1 MKIHCKCG
9 HIIIDSTDDLPFK
22 GHVIADQNL
31 HSIFEMIDDSI
42 EMSSDTLK
50 ERQARCMHVRSNFPR
65 RFIWQCNGCDRLYL
79 DNADNELVSFTP
91 EEGKSSN
98 ILKA

>member
-1 MKIHCKCG
+1 
-9 HIIIDSTDDLPFK
+9 LPFK

-50 ERQARCMHVRSNFPR
+50 ERQARCMHVRSNFPKN
-65 RFIWQCNGCDRLYL
+65 ILLLG
-79 DNADNELVSFTP
+79 LVSMTSISFCF
-91 EEGKSSN
+91 GKGFKIEDEDKAFAEASSKGKL
-98 ILKA
+98 IAYVLG